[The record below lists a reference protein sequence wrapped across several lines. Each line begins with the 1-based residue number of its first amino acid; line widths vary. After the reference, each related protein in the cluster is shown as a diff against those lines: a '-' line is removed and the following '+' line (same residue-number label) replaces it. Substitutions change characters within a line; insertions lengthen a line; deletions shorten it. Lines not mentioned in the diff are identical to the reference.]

1 MKHFLVLFLLAAQ
14 SLVTTAAPAVN
25 NSSPGLPGQNVEA
38 PADVIVELV
47 ANGRHLATWDVLPGS
62 GNYNIGIVNLD
73 TNQTHAVITSP
84 TNSAIISGLVTGN
97 TYQFTIVKNGY
108 IIIDIIDL

>member
-25 NSSPGLPGQNVEA
+25 NSSPGLPGQNVDA
-38 PADVIVELV
+38 PTTLIIDLIVQ
-47 ANGRHLATWDVLPGS
+47 GRHLATWDVLPGS
-62 GNYNIGIVNLD
+62 GNYNIGIVNLN
-73 TNQTHAVITSP
+73 TNQTHAVMTSP
-84 TNSAIISGLVTGN
+84 TNSVIVSGLVSGN

-108 IIIDIIDL
+108 VIVDIIDI

>member
-1 MKHFLVLFLLAAQ
+1 MKYILVLFLLAVQ
-14 SLVTTAAPAVN
+14 SLAMAGIPVIPSQVMPEQSPAAP
-25 NSSPGLPGQNVEA
+25 STL
-38 PADVIVELV
+38 IIELV
-47 ANGRHLATWDVLPGS
+47 SSGRHLATWDVLPGS

-84 TNSAIISGLVTGN
+84 TNSAIVNGLVAGN

-108 IIIDIIDL
+108 IIIDIIDI